1 MQKWKS
7 NDGTNVMDKH
17 DKACKQQSS
26 SSTQQSIKSFC
37 SIDKKVQDRL
47 INSTKRKIIDVLAE
61 CCAIDSLPFNIVNG
75 VGFQELTGKLIKLGR
90 QLGPGVS
97 INDLLPDDS
106 TINRQIDKIY
116 DFRKE

>member
-1 MQKWKS
+1 MPTIIFVNMASSTTYTKEQIWKS

-17 DKACKQQSS
+17 DKAY
-26 SSTQQSIKSFC
+26 
-37 SIDKKVQDRL
+37 KKVQDRL